1 MLFHT
6 HKYGF
11 APEALSIRY
20 SMVMP
25 AELAMTPETEDHPR
39 RGRTHARL
47 SAADWE
53 RGALEMIA
61 DEGVGAL
68 AVEALA
74 RRLGVTKGSFY
85 WHFKNRE
92 ALLQAA
98 LNHWEAD
105 DTRELSGHID
115 AAGEHPR
122 ERLGALFR
130 WVSGEAQAHR
140 IYAALLQALDHAL
153 VKPMMTRV
161 SQRRMEFLEQAFRQ
175 AGLDSDAARH
185 RARLTY
191 AAYVGFLQ
199 LNLTLEMP
207 HLSHEQYDAYVEHV
221 IATLVPSG
229 ITG

>member
-1 MLFHT
+1 MST
-6 HKYGF
+6 E
-11 APEALSIRY
+11 AANPPPE
-20 SMVMP
+20 
-25 AELAMTPETEDHPR
+25 HPR
-39 RGRTHARL
+39 HGRTHPRL
-47 SAADWE
+47 CAADWE
-53 RGALEMIA
+53 HGALAMIA
-61 DEGVGAL
+61 DEGVAAL

-85 WHFKNRE
+85 WHFRNRE

-98 LNHWEAD
+98 LTRWEAD
-105 DTRELSGHID
+105 DTRELEQHVR

-130 WVSGEAQAHR
+130 WVSGEAQSHR
-140 IYAALLQALDHAL
+140 IYAALLQALDHPL

-161 SQRRMEFLEQAFRQ
+161 SQRRMDLLELAFRQ
-175 AGLDSDAARH
+175 AGLDHDAARH

-199 LNLTLEMP
+199 LNLTLELP

-221 IATLVPSG
+221 IGALVP
-229 ITG
+229 

>member
-1 MLFHT
+1 
-6 HKYGF
+6 
-11 APEALSIRY
+11 
-20 SMVMP
+20 MVMSSSST
-25 AELAMTPETEDHPR
+25 ASSQVPR
-39 RGRTHARL
+39 RGRAHARL

-61 DEGVGAL
+61 EEGVGTL

-98 LNHWEAD
+98 LNRWEAD
-105 DTRELSGHID
+105 DEGELQHHIGATGD
-115 AAGEHPR
+115 RPR
-122 ERLGALFR
+122 ERMGALFR

-140 IYAALLQALDHAL
+140 IYAALLQALDHPL
-153 VKPMMTRV
+153 VQPTMTRV
-161 SQRRMEFLEQAFRQ
+161 SQRRMDFLEGAFRE
-175 AGLDSDAARH
+175 AGLDSNAARH

-199 LNLTLEMP
+199 LNLTLELP
-207 HLSHEQYDAYVEHV
+207 HLSHEQYEAYVEHV
-221 IATLVPSG
+221 IATLVP
-229 ITG
+229 

>member
-1 MLFHT
+1 MIPASAPT
-6 HKYGF
+6 
-11 APEALSIRY
+11 PEA
-20 SMVMP
+20 
-25 AELAMTPETEDHPR
+25 ADHAR
-39 RGRTHARL
+39 RGRSHARL
-47 SAADWE
+47 SAGDWE

-98 LNHWEAD
+98 LNRWEAD
-105 DTRELSGHID
+105 ETRELSGHIGTV
-115 AAGEHPR
+115 GEAPR

-140 IYAALLQALDHAL
+140 IYAALLQALDHPL

-161 SQRRMEFLEQAFRQ
+161 SQRRMEFLEQAFRD
-175 AGLDSDAARH
+175 AALDPEAARH

-221 IATLVPSG
+221 IATLVPPG
-229 ITG
+229 IAE

>member
-1 MLFHT
+1 
-6 HKYGF
+6 
-11 APEALSIRY
+11 
-20 SMVMP
+20 MP
-25 AELAMTPETEDHPR
+25 APTTATAGSTQAPR
-39 RGRTHARL
+39 RGRAHARL

-61 DEGVGAL
+61 QEGVGAL

-98 LNHWEAD
+98 LNRWEAD
-105 DTRELSGHID
+105 DGELQQHIG
-115 AAGEHPR
+115 AAGDPPR

-140 IYAALLQALDHAL
+140 IYAALLQALDHPL
-153 VKPMMTRV
+153 VQPTMTRV
-161 SQRRMEFLEQAFRQ
+161 SQRRMDFLESAFRE
-175 AGLDSDAARH
+175 AGLDPGAARH

-199 LNLTLEMP
+199 LNLTLELP
-207 HLSHEQYDAYVEHV
+207 HLSHEQYEAYVEHV
-221 IATLVPSG
+221 IATLVP
-229 ITG
+229 

>member
-1 MLFHT
+1 MSADAAAT
-6 HKYGF
+6 
-11 APEALSIRY
+11 PVPSE
-20 SMVMP
+20 P
-25 AELAMTPETEDHPR
+25 AH
-39 RGRTHARL
+39 RGRAHARL

-53 RGALEMIA
+53 RGALQMISE
-61 DEGVGAL
+61 EGVAAL
-68 AVEALA
+68 AIEALA

-98 LNHWEAD
+98 LKRWEAD
-105 DTRELSGHID
+105 DDHRLEQHLG
-115 AAGEHPR
+115 AAGEQPR

-140 IYAALLQALDHAL
+140 IYAALLQALDHPL

-161 SQRRMEFLEQAFRQ
+161 SQRRMDFLELAFRQ
-175 AGLDSDAARH
+175 SGLEQDAASH

-199 LNLTLEMP
+199 LNLTLEPP

-221 IATLVPSG
+221 IEALVPR
-229 ITG
+229 IRNHP

>member
-1 MLFHT
+1 
-6 HKYGF
+6 
-11 APEALSIRY
+11 
-20 SMVMP
+20 MVMS
-25 AELAMTPETEDHPR
+25 TPSAASTGSNPPPR
-39 RGRTHARL
+39 RGRAHARL

-61 DEGVGAL
+61 QEGVGAL

-98 LNHWEAD
+98 LNRWEAD
-105 DTRELSGHID
+105 DDGELQQHIG
-115 AAGEHPR
+115 AAGDAPR

-140 IYAALLQALDHAL
+140 IYAALLQALDHPL
-153 VKPMMTRV
+153 IRPTMMRV
-161 SQRRMEFLEQAFRQ
+161 SQRRMDFLESAFRE
-175 AGLDSDAARH
+175 AGLDPVAARH

-199 LNLTLEMP
+199 LNLTLELP
-207 HLSHEQYDAYVEHV
+207 HLSHEQYEAYVEHV
-221 IATLVPSG
+221 IATLVP
-229 ITG
+229 

>member
-1 MLFHT
+1 
-6 HKYGF
+6 
-11 APEALSIRY
+11 
-20 SMVMP
+20 MP
-25 AELAMTPETEDHPR
+25 APTTASPGSTQVPR
-39 RGRTHARL
+39 RGRAHARL

-61 DEGVGAL
+61 QEGVGAL

-98 LNHWEAD
+98 LNRWEAD
-105 DTRELSGHID
+105 DGELQQHIG
-115 AAGEHPR
+115 AAGDPPR

-140 IYAALLQALDHAL
+140 IYAALLQALDHPL
-153 VKPMMTRV
+153 VQPTMTRV
-161 SQRRMEFLEQAFRQ
+161 SQRRMDFLESAFRE
-175 AGLDSDAARH
+175 AGLDPGAARH

-199 LNLTLEMP
+199 LNLTLELP
-207 HLSHEQYDAYVEHV
+207 HLSHEQYEAYVEHV
-221 IATLVPSG
+221 IATLVP
-229 ITG
+229 

>member
-1 MLFHT
+1 MSPQSDT
-6 HKYGF
+6 
-11 APEALSIRY
+11 APEPQIA
-20 SMVMP
+20 
-25 AELAMTPETEDHPR
+25 AQHGHA
-39 RGRTHARL
+39 HARL

-53 RGALEMIA
+53 RAALDMIA
-61 DEGVGAL
+61 DAGVGAL

-98 LNHWEAD
+98 LVRWEAD
-105 DTRELSGHID
+105 DDDDLQRHIG
-115 AAGEHPR
+115 ATGEPPR

-140 IYAALLQALDHAL
+140 IYAALLQALDHPL
-153 VKPMMTRV
+153 VKPMMIRV
-161 SQRRMEFLEQAFRQ
+161 SRRRMDFLEAAYRD
-175 AGLDSDAARH
+175 AGLADEAARH

-199 LNLTLEMP
+199 LNLTLELP
-207 HLSHEQYDAYVEHV
+207 HLSHEQYEAYVEHT
-221 IATLVPSG
+221 IGALVPPEA
-229 ITG
+229 